1 VFIDLNIPEIITDFE
16 NSALDELLAQIEDAE
31 RTLKI
36 KGSPAPSAYLFLINQ
51 PFHYNL
57 SSIDGAPLIGA
68 LGFKLDTFQP
78 RVATF
83 RQIVLGREMHP
94 EMHRLIESMKIHSDP
109 PSTFDGQH
117 PEFAF
122 GLDAAQSRWLVGNEY
137 LVPGPGNEELLAQLQ
152 SGIAIPETK
161 TMHGVFLAKGVN
173 FIVQSPMTEAEIAA
187 YNRSPETFFGVVQ
200 HVGGQARDTFEL
212 ADFFYDNYKN
222 TEKEKLLELLK
233 DHPAIETL
241 RGLAQKDL
249 AIFISQQW
257 ALGVG
262 RKKQ

>member
-1 VFIDLNIPEIITDFE
+1 
-16 NSALDELLAQIEDAE
+16 
-31 RTLKI
+31 
-36 KGSPAPSAYLFLINQ
+36 
-51 PFHYNL
+51 
-57 SSIDGAPLIGA
+57 
-68 LGFKLDTFQP
+68 
-78 RVATF
+78 
-83 RQIVLGREMHP
+83 
-94 EMHRLIESMKIHSDP
+94 
-109 PSTFDGQH
+109 
-117 PEFAF
+117 
-122 GLDAAQSRWLVGNEY
+122 
-137 LVPGPGNEELLAQLQ
+137 
-152 SGIAIPETK
+152 
-161 TMHGVFLAKGVN
+161 
-173 FIVQSPMTEAEIAA
+173 MTEAEIAA